1 MELFQVLKLFL
12 FKRRPDIHDRLLRM
26 LVDISDS
33 CGIRVNL
40 ALKVLNFYQL
50 IIDLK
55 AILANFSREVIN
67 LIL

>member
-1 MELFQVLKLFL
+1 
-12 FKRRPDIHDRLLRM
+12 M